1 MQLPFLLLL
10 ILLQNITE
18 QITQNAISAAAEI
31 GKQVK
36 QWFKLWKPSKK
47 ELHSLLF
54 RQELPLGIIQHCPD
68 FLHSFWRQLS
78 KLGVQF
84 VRVPKLLLPSGK
96 ENSFYIALSLLFLGL
111 DPAGPNTGQAGFI
124 VGQQCGDPLQNLL
137 VEMLL
142 PIRLLG
148 KGKKFAALCRFGFN
162 GRCVLSQL

>member
-1 MQLPFLLLL
+1 MRYPPLRKSENRSNNGSTL
-10 ILLQNITE
+10 E
-18 QITQNAISAAAEI
+18 
-31 GKQVK
+31 
-36 QWFKLWKPSKK
+36 PSKK

-148 KGKKFAALCRFGFN
+148 KVKV
-162 GRCVLSQL
+162 RCSLPVWI